1 LLKKTGH
8 LPLLHKH
15 IAGTAILRRMKL
27 LLWSVGKQNE
37 HYVNEGVEDFT
48 ARINHYFPCEWKLLA
63 PPKHAASLSA
73 EEQRQVESEA
83 LLKSLDP
90 VDYMVLLDERGKMLN
105 SPQLASLINER
116 AVNGARRIHFV
127 IGGAFG
133 VTDAVRKKA
142 DLVWQLSQLVF
153 PHQLVRLILAEQ
165 VYRAC
170 TILKNEKYHHE

>member
-1 LLKKTGH
+1 
-8 LPLLHKH
+8 
-15 IAGTAILRRMKL
+15 MKL

-37 HYVNEGVEDFT
+37 EYVKDGVEDFT

-63 PPKHAASLSA
+63 PPKHASSLS
-73 EEQRQVESEA
+73 ENEQREVESQA

-90 VDYMVLLDERGKMLN
+90 VDYMVLLDERGKMLS
-105 SPQLASLINER
+105 SPQLAKLVNER
-116 AVNGARRIHFV
+116 AINGARKIHFV
-127 IGGAFG
+127 IGGAYG
-133 VTDAVRKKA
+133 VTDEVRQKA

-165 VYRAC
+165 LYRAC